1 MAVKINFS
9 ASHHVIPPTLVLATR
24 SGHKISYLPAAN
36 ISIKDTFNERFEM
49 VFQIYKEDCDKCDP
63 TLWDK
68 ITDFKLCW
76 CKDWDLWFEMY
87 IEVQTEYSTVKNVIC
102 YSIGEAELTKTSL
115 YNIEI
120 NTEDDINRP
129 DYDEK
134 FPTIL
139 YRPDMPE
146 ASMLHRIMEKVPHY
160 TIRHVDAHLAKE
172 QRTFSFDDISIY
184 DAFQKISDDLDCV
197 FIIDS
202 CSNPDGSISRSI
214 SVYDLEA
221 YCDTCGHRGNFIGN
235 CPECGSIHVRPG
247 YGEDTTIYVSTEN
260 LADSITLKTD
270 VDAVSNCFRLETGD
284 GLMTAAVIDSNP
296 NGSQYIWRISEEA
309 KKDMSEELVARLTEY
324 EKTYEYYQDRHI
336 TILRSS
342 VRNPYNALVEKYQ
355 PYKKDKDGNDE
366 LHPLPVNITG
376 YSELMNAYYDAIDF
390 SLFLRSSFMPNPKF
404 GDTTAEIQ
412 ASRLNSVSL
421 EGTAVQ
427 NLATCSTATA
437 SNAVAA
443 CARTSVDPRYQVKVK
458 RGVLE
463 GKVWTG
469 VLTITNYSDEVDT
482 ADTVEIRI
490 TLNDDYETF
499 CRQKMRQIL
508 KGSDEGVLANSIIP
522 LFSMGMELFTD
533 SIKLFCLD
541 SLVTF
546 HDACQSCLDILVEQG
561 IADNKTWADKD
572 PNLYESLYKPYYNK
586 LMALEKEIRLRESE
600 LAIVEGV
607 YSPDGEV
614 KQEGLQ
620 SFVVRVKN
628 SIQRILDFP
637 RFFGE
642 DLWLEFIAYRRETTF
657 KGDSYVSDGLDNAK
671 LFKNAQTFL
680 DVVQGRIIE
689 ASTPHPSIS
698 ATLRNLLVMPEF
710 APIVDKFSVGNW
722 IRIRVDGILYR
733 LRLRSYTIDFT
744 DLDNIQIEFSNAM
757 KATDSTSN
765 IRRTLLKARAMS
777 STYSTVVKQA
787 EKGEESKNLLN
798 SWVENGLD
806 ATNTKIIGGADN
818 QTQTWDSHGM
828 LFRKYDA
835 VTDSYTDEQMK
846 IINSTLA
853 ITDDNWETSK
863 TAVGKIIYYDPENG
877 VAKEGYGVNGEVLVG
892 KLILGQTLGIYN
904 AANTMKFTEDGLD
917 IRNSENTNW
926 LKVNPNDVDNFFEL
940 SLNSSSSNMG
950 FNKDGIHVSN
960 ERHEFTVNPNDE
972 CLMNIKSG
980 DTDVLKFNED
990 GDLEITGCINA
1001 TSGNVS
1007 MFNIND
1013 GDEGLT
1019 AYFEDTRGVKQY
1031 GLGKNRF
1038 FVYLRNALNKFIG
1051 HIDLNNGS
1059 DNGSAPYLSIGSDGD
1074 VSILSNSKIQFG
1086 TQEYVNNGIGQHTA
1100 MATITGSTGR
1110 IETKDAVKYNGAIQ
1124 TTSYANTC
1132 AFDSTGIIKQ
1142 YVSSSK
1148 RYKHDITEGFDET
1161 TNYKKL
1167 LELPVVTYRYNEG
1180 YCDDDNGK
1188 LHIGF
1193 IAEDI
1198 DKLFPTGC
1206 NYKDGQPENWN
1217 VMEMVPAILKLVQEQ
1232 HKTIHKLKS
1241 EIGRLKKDLRSMQ

>member
-1 MAVKINFS
+1 
-9 ASHHVIPPTLVLATR
+9 
-24 SGHKISYLPAAN
+24 
-36 ISIKDTFNERFEM
+36 
-49 VFQIYKEDCDKCDP
+49 
-63 TLWDK
+63 
-68 ITDFKLCW
+68 
-76 CKDWDLWFEMY
+76 
-87 IEVQTEYSTVKNVIC
+87 
-102 YSIGEAELTKTSL
+102 
-115 YNIEI
+115 
-120 NTEDDINRP
+120 
-129 DYDEK
+129 
-134 FPTIL
+134 
-139 YRPDMPE
+139 
-146 ASMLHRIMEKVPHY
+146 
-160 TIRHVDAHLAKE
+160 
-172 QRTFSFDDISIY
+172 
-184 DAFQKISDDLDCV
+184 
-197 FIIDS
+197 
-202 CSNPDGSISRSI
+202 
-214 SVYDLEA
+214 
-221 YCDTCGHRGNFIGN
+221 
-235 CPECGSIHVRPG
+235 
-247 YGEDTTIYVSTEN
+247 
-260 LADSITLKTD
+260 
-270 VDAVSNCFRLETGD
+270 
-284 GLMTAAVIDSNP
+284 
-296 NGSQYIWRISEEA
+296 
-309 KKDMSEELVARLTEY
+309 
-324 EKTYEYYQDRHI
+324 
-336 TILRSS
+336 
-342 VRNPYNALVEKYQ
+342 
-355 PYKKDKDGNDE
+355 
-366 LHPLPVNITG
+366 
-376 YSELMNAYYDAIDF
+376 
-390 SLFLRSSFMPNPKF
+390 
-404 GDTTAEIQ
+404 
-412 ASRLNSVSL
+412 
-421 EGTAVQ
+421 
-427 NLATCSTATA
+427 
-437 SNAVAA
+437 
-443 CARTSVDPRYQVKVK
+443 
-458 RGVLE
+458 
-463 GKVWTG
+463 
-469 VLTITNYSDEVDT
+469 
-482 ADTVEIRI
+482 
-490 TLNDDYETF
+490 
-499 CRQKMRQIL
+499 
-508 KGSDEGVLANSIIP
+508 
-522 LFSMGMELFTD
+522 
-533 SIKLFCLD
+533 
-541 SLVTF
+541 
-546 HDACQSCLDILVEQG
+546 
-561 IADNKTWADKD
+561 
-572 PNLYESLYKPYYNK
+572 
-586 LMALEKEIRLRESE
+586 
-600 LAIVEGV
+600 
-607 YSPDGEV
+607 
-614 KQEGLQ
+614 
-620 SFVVRVKN
+620 
-628 SIQRILDFP
+628 
-637 RFFGE
+637 
-642 DLWLEFIAYRRETTF
+642 
-657 KGDSYVSDGLDNAK
+657 
-671 LFKNAQTFL
+671 
-680 DVVQGRIIE
+680 
-689 ASTPHPSIS
+689 
-698 ATLRNLLVMPEF
+698 MPEF

-765 IRRTLLKARAMS
+765 IRRTLVKARAMAS
-777 STYSTVVKQA
+777 NYSTVVKQA
-787 EKGEESKNLLN
+787 EKGEESKALLN
-798 SWVENGLD
+798 TWVEKGLD
-806 ATNTKIIGGADN
+806 ATNTKIIGGVDN

-940 SLNSSSSNMG
+940 SLNSGSSNMG